1 MNRLRMLR
9 EANIL
14 TQDVCAKAAYISKKS
29 YERYENGE
37 RVMPLDTA
45 MFFAKFYKVSLDY
58 LSGMTDDFDTPPN
71 GRTSETITAADI
83 GIDPKLYF
91 ELRRLSEKQ
100 QKVLT
105 ASLKNIVK

>member
-9 EANIL
+9 EANML

-37 RVMPLDTA
+37 RGMPLDTA
-45 MFFAKFYKVSLDY
+45 MFFARFYKVSLDY
-58 LSGMTDDFDTPPN
+58 LSGMTDDFDTSPN
-71 GRTSETITAADI
+71 GRVSETVTADI

-105 ASLKNIVK
+105 AFLKNITK

>member
-9 EANIL
+9 EANML

-71 GRTSETITAADI
+71 GRVSETVTTADI

-105 ASLKNIVK
+105 AFLKNIVK

>member
-9 EANIL
+9 EANML

-58 LSGMTDDFDTPPN
+58 LSGMTDDFDTSPN
-71 GRTSETITAADI
+71 GRVSETVTATDI

-105 ASLKNIVK
+105 AFLKNITK